1 MSRIEF
7 LKNLIADA
15 ETELKYLELYEEE
28 KQHVK
33 EGKVSNE
40 RFWSMRSPSRQRIRD
55 SLKMIRRV
63 SLDIERG
70 LER

>member
-15 ETELKYLELYEEE
+15 EAELNYLKLYEGE
-28 KQHVK
+28 KERVE
-33 EGKVSNE
+33 EGKISNE
-40 RFWSMRSPSRQRIRD
+40 QFWSLRCPSRQRIRD
-55 SLKMIRRV
+55 SLKMVRRV

-70 LER
+70 LDR